1 MASPG
6 FDPRALLSLIASRGA
21 GGAGASATGT
31 GTAGPMVGN
40 ASAQLQ
46 GADPKFALK
55 QVQKMKQDAANL
67 IAPLAFRVPAA
78 ARALALRAPLE
89 PSAVTGAIAG
99 RVNALSGGPGPDRWL
114 SPEIAA
120 ISDLVANRELLDIAS
135 RYLTLH

>member
-55 QVQKMKQDAANL
+55 QVQKMKQDVANL

-78 ARALALRAPLE
+78 ARALASMMKGFDSTIKELQQAASTAEAVGGPVGL
-89 PSAVTGAIAG
+89 SAVPGPQPPGA
-99 RVNALSGGPGPDRWL
+99 SGPGTL
-114 SPEIAA
+114 GVSP
-120 ISDLVANRELLDIAS
+120 LG
-135 RYLTLH
+135 